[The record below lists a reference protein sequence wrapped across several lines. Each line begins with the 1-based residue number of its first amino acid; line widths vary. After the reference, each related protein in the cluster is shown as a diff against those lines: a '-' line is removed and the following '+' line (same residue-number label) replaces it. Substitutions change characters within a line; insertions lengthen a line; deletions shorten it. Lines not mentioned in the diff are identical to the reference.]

1 MSRRTR
7 AVKRIVPPDPRY
19 DSQTV
24 SKFVNNLMY
33 DGKKSLAEGIFY
45 QAMDMIEERT
55 GQPGVAV
62 FKQAVNNAKPAVEVK
77 SRRVGGASLQVPV
90 EVRPERRTALAMRW
104 LISYRPGPQREDDG
118 RAPGGGVHPGLQGR
132 GQHHQEEGRHAPD
145 GRGQPRVCTLSL
157 VGRWRN

>member
-1 MSRRTR
+1 MSRRKN
-7 AVKRIVPPDPRY
+7 AIKRPVPPDPRY

-24 SKFVNNLMY
+24 SKFVSNLMTE
-33 DGKKSLAEGIFY
+33 GKKSLAEGIFY
-45 QAMDMIEERT
+45 KAMDMIEERT

-104 LISYRPGPQREDDG
+104 LISYSRARGEKTMAERLAAELVLASKGEGNAIKKKEDTHRMAEAK
-118 RAPGGGVHPGLQGR
+118 RAFAHY
-132 GQHHQEEGRHAPD
+132 
-145 GRGQPRVCTLSL
+145 
-157 VGRWRN
+157 RW

>member
-1 MSRRTR
+1 MSRRSR
-7 AVKRIVPPDPRY
+7 AVKRIVPADPRY

-24 SKFVNNLMY
+24 SKFVSALMS

-45 QAMDMIEERT
+45 SAMDLIESRT

-62 FKQAVNNAKPAVEVK
+62 FKQAVNNVKPALEVK

-104 LISYRPGPQREDDG
+104 LIGYSRERSEKSMPERLAAELILASKGEGNAIKKKEDTHRMAEANRAFAHYR
-118 RAPGGGVHPGLQGR
+118 
-132 GQHHQEEGRHAPD
+132 
-145 GRGQPRVCTLSL
+145 
-157 VGRWRN
+157 W